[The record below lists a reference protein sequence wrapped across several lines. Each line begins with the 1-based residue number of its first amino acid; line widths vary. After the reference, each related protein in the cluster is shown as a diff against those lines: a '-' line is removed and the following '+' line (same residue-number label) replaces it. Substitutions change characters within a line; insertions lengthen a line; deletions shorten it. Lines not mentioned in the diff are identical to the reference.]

1 MSRETF
7 EANLNRAVELADKL
21 HEEIKK
27 VFPTAPRSSQEQS
40 DFEKRMEATKQRVL
54 KGEV

>member
-27 VFPTAPRSSQEQS
+27 VWPVSPEKEAEIQS
-40 DFEKRMEATKQRVL
+40 RMEAAKQRVL